1 MLKLTK
7 SLTLALCLAS
17 VTSTMADAQPAD
29 TQVVAKVTIDG
40 KVVEITFGELKKR
53 LKSLPREI
61 QSEKI
66 EKIFEPLLQ
75 TSIQML
81 IISNNAKKK
90 GLDKDAEVQQRIK
103 DCEEATIQKAYLDG
117 EIDKLQTDAE
127 LKKAY
132 DEAMKIMPDVK
143 EVSFSQAVFR
153 DKKKAE
159 AFLKQLQENK
169 GNFEETLKKAQEK
182 DPEVKGGDVD
192 FTKLPELPPALAEA
206 LKNAKGGTV
215 VTKVIEEK
223 LGKDSIYFVAKVK
236 EIRDAKKPTFEEAKP
251 ELKAIT
257 TTKFAQDVI
266 ERDSKDIKIEKFG
279 LDGKPLTEKKEEAA
293 KEGPKADA
301 PKEAEAPKA
310 DAAKEAEAPKAEDS
324 KKEEAPKA

>member
-7 SLTLALCLAS
+7 RLTLALSLAT
-17 VTSTMADAQPAD
+17 VTPALADAQPAD
-29 TQVVAKVTIDG
+29 TQVVAKFTLDG
-40 KVVEITFGELKKR
+40 KVVEITFGDLKKHM
-53 LKSLPREI
+53 KSLPREI
-61 QSEKI
+61 QNEKI
-66 EKIFEPLLQ
+66 EKIYEPLLQ
-75 TSIQML
+75 TAIQML

-90 GLDKDAEVQQRIK
+90 GLDKLPEVIELTAACK
-103 DCEEATIQKAYLDG
+103 DNTERKYYLDS
-117 EIDKLQTDAE
+117 EIEKLQTDAE

-159 AFLKQLQENK
+159 DFLKQLQGNK

-182 DPEVKGGDVD
+182 DQEVKGGDVD

-206 LKNAKGGTV
+206 LKNSKGGTV

-223 LGKDSIYFVAKVK
+223 LGKDSIYFVVKVK

-257 TTKFAQDVI
+257 ATKFAQDVI

-279 LDGKPLTEKKEEAA
+279 LDGKPLTEKKEEA
-293 KEGPKADA
+293 PKAAEAPAA

-310 DAAKEAEAPKAEDS
+310 DAAKK
-324 KKEEAPKA
+324 